1 MRCPNWDKRS
11 ELALK
16 HCCHG
21 SVHRAKPELKVWRRS
36 PTQSSKRL
44 GSNEFVPSA
53 SLHWDGSTWAGEIA
67 LPRELGALDGPVLSD
82 FSLEASVIIRAGGS
96 TDPLLQAT
104 PDMGRTRWILILC
117 AWTIVGL
124 LFAVRRIVLVK
135 VMGGQV
141 SWVIV
146 GALELVY
153 WYVWAAYTPL
163 VIGLAKRFP
172 LTGSRFVANIAI
184 HTFASLVM
192 APLTSATE
200 YLLSSGLLLS
210 VFRVTDPGVLHLLSP
225 FAVSV
230 FSMSFTGMLTYWL
243 VIGLYQS
250 IHFYQA
256 AMERQTIA
264 AQLETQLSHAELE
277 NLKSQLHPHFLFNS
291 LHTIGIL
298 MQEDVDA
305 ASHLLVCLGDLLRMA
320 LERPEN
326 EITLQSE
333 LEFVGKYLEIEQ
345 TRFHD
350 RLKVYMD
357 VPPDLLAVYV
367 PSLALQPLV
376 ENAIKHGISV
386 DSAAGRLDIVAKRH
400 NGRVRICVRDDGPGL
415 APKSP
420 PRFGVG
426 LTNIQSRL
434 KQLYGD
440 DSSLELIGGNGRGC
454 EAIITIPLRSSLEDT
469 SPHRR

>member
-1 MRCPNWDKRS
+1 M
-11 ELALK
+11 
-16 HCCHG
+16 
-21 SVHRAKPELKVWRRS
+21 
-36 PTQSSKRL
+36 
-44 GSNEFVPSA
+44 A
-53 SLHWDGSTWAGEIA
+53 S
-67 LPRELGALDGPVLSD
+67 PRELGALDG
-82 FSLEASVIIRAGGS
+82 SVIKHVSIEGSAIIRSGGS
-96 TDPLLQAT
+96 THPLLKTT

-124 LFAVRRIVLVK
+124 LFAVRHIVVLK
-135 VMGGQV
+135 VQGSHV

-146 GALELVY
+146 GTLELVY
-153 WYVWAAYTPL
+153 WYIWAACTPL

-172 LTGSRFVANIAI
+172 LTGPRFVPHIAI
-184 HTFASLVM
+184 HTIMSLIM
-192 APLTSATE
+192 APLGSVTE
-200 YLLSSGLLLS
+200 YFLSRELLRS
-210 VFRVTDPGVLHLLSP
+210 VFRVTDPSALRLLPAFALTVL
-225 FAVSV
+225 
-230 FSMSFTGMLTYWL
+230 SMGFTGILTYWL
-243 VIGLYQS
+243 IVGLYQS

-256 AMERQTIA
+256 AMERQTEA

-298 MQEDVDA
+298 MQENVDA

-320 LERPEN
+320 LEQREN

-333 LEFVGKYLEIEQ
+333 LDFVGKYLEIEL

-357 VPPDLLAVYV
+357 VPPELLGVYV

-386 DSAAGRLDIVAKRH
+386 DSAAGRLEIAAKLH
-400 NGRVRICVRDDGPGL
+400 NGKVWLCVRDDGPGL
-415 APKSP
+415 VPGSRL
-420 PRFGVG
+420 RFGVG
-426 LTNIQSRL
+426 LTNVQSRL

-440 DSSLELIGGNGRGC
+440 QASLELTGGDGRGC
-454 EAIITIPLRSSLEDT
+454 EAIITIPLRSS
-469 SPHRR
+469 H

>member
-1 MRCPNWDKRS
+1 M
-11 ELALK
+11 
-16 HCCHG
+16 
-21 SVHRAKPELKVWRRS
+21 PE
-36 PTQSSKRL
+36 
-44 GSNEFVPSA
+44 
-53 SLHWDGSTWAGEIA
+53 GSTH
-67 LPRELGALDGPVLSD
+67 
-82 FSLEASVIIRAGGS
+82 
-96 TDPLLQAT
+96 PLLQAT
-104 PDMGRTRWILILC
+104 SNMGRTRWILILC

-124 LFAVRRIVLVK
+124 LFAVRRIVV
-135 VMGGQV
+135 VNVQGTHV

-172 LTGSRFVANIAI
+172 LTGPRFVRHIAI
-184 HTFASLVM
+184 HTITSLMM
-192 APLTSATE
+192 APLASVTE
-200 YLLSSGLLLS
+200 YFLGHGLLRS
-210 VFRVTDPGVLHLLSP
+210 VFRITDPSVLRLLPP

-230 FSMSFTGMLTYWL
+230 LSMSFTGMLTYWL
-243 VIGLYQS
+243 VVGLYQS

-291 LHTIGIL
+291 LHTIGVL

-305 ASHLLVCLGDLLRMA
+305 ASRLLICLGDLLRMA
-320 LERPEN
+320 LERREN

-350 RLKVYMD
+350 RLKVHMD

-376 ENAIKHGISV
+376 ENAIKHGVSV
-386 DSAAGRLDIVAKRH
+386 DSAAGRLEITAQRH
-400 NGRVRICVRDDGPGL
+400 NGRVRLCIRDDGPGP
-415 APKSP
+415 APGSRL
-420 PRFGVG
+420 RFGVG
-426 LTNIQSRL
+426 LANVQSRL

-440 DSSLELIGGNGRGC
+440 ESSLELTGGDGRGC
-454 EAIITIPLRSSLEDT
+454 EATITIPLRSSHEDT

>member
-1 MRCPNWDKRS
+1 
-11 ELALK
+11 
-16 HCCHG
+16 
-21 SVHRAKPELKVWRRS
+21 
-36 PTQSSKRL
+36 
-44 GSNEFVPSA
+44 
-53 SLHWDGSTWAGEIA
+53 
-67 LPRELGALDGPVLSD
+67 
-82 FSLEASVIIRAGGS
+82 
-96 TDPLLQAT
+96 
-104 PDMGRTRWILILC
+104 MGRTRWILILC

-124 LFAVRRIVLVK
+124 LFAVRHIVVVK
-135 VMGGQV
+135 VQGSHV

-172 LTGSRFVANIAI
+172 LTGLRFVPHIAI
-184 HTFASLVM
+184 HTITSLIV
-192 APLTSATE
+192 APLAAVTE
-200 YLLSSGLLLS
+200 YVLSLGLLRS
-210 VFRVTDPGVLHLLSP
+210 IFRIPDPGVLHLLSA

-230 FSMSFTGMLTYWL
+230 LSMSFTGILTYWL
-243 VIGLYQS
+243 VMGLYQS

-320 LERPEN
+320 LERREN

-350 RLKVYMD
+350 RLKVHMD
-357 VPPDLLAVYV
+357 VPPDLLEVYV

-376 ENAIKHGISV
+376 ENAIKHGFSV
-386 DSAAGRLDIVAKRH
+386 DSTAGRLEIVATLQNDKLCL
-400 NGRVRICVRDDGPGL
+400 CVRDDGPGP
-415 APKSP
+415 APASLL
-420 PRFGVG
+420 RFGVG
-426 LTNIQSRL
+426 LSNVQSRL

-440 DSSLELIGGNGRGC
+440 QSSLKLTGGDGRGC
-454 EAIITIPLRSSLEDT
+454 EAIITIPLRS
-469 SPHRR
+469 PH

>member
-1 MRCPNWDKRS
+1 M
-11 ELALK
+11 
-16 HCCHG
+16 
-21 SVHRAKPELKVWRRS
+21 
-36 PTQSSKRL
+36 
-44 GSNEFVPSA
+44 
-53 SLHWDGSTWAGEIA
+53 
-67 LPRELGALDGPVLSD
+67 
-82 FSLEASVIIRAGGS
+82 
-96 TDPLLQAT
+96 
-104 PDMGRTRWILILC
+104 ILC

-124 LFAVRRIVLVK
+124 LFAVRHIVVVK
-135 VMGGQV
+135 VQGSHV

-146 GALELVY
+146 GAVELVY
-153 WYVWAAYTPL
+153 WYIWAACTPL

-172 LTGSRFVANIAI
+172 LTGPRAVPHIAMHI
-184 HTFASLVM
+184 ITSLMMGPLASV
-192 APLTSATE
+192 TE
-200 YLLSSGLLLS
+200 YFLSRGLVQT
-210 VFRVTDPGVLHLLSP
+210 VFRISDPGVLHILP
-225 FAVSV
+225 AFAVS
-230 FSMSFTGMLTYWL
+230 FLSMSFTGILTYWL
-243 VIGLYQS
+243 VVGLYQA

-320 LERPEN
+320 LERREN

-333 LEFVGKYLEIEQ
+333 LEFVRKYLEIEQ

-350 RLKVYMD
+350 RLKVHID
-357 VPPDLLAVYV
+357 VPPDLLGVYV

-386 DSAAGRLDIVAKRH
+386 DSAAGRLEITAKLH
-400 NGRVRICVRDDGPGL
+400 NGRVRLCVRDDGPGP
-415 APKSP
+415 APGSRL
-420 PRFGVG
+420 RFGVG

-440 DSSLELIGGNGRGC
+440 ESSLELTGGNGRGC
-454 EAIITIPLRSSLEDT
+454 EAIITIPLRSSHEDA